1 MAWAQTNVSE
11 APTVAEVNGVKY
23 TTFAEAAAA
32 AQAGSEIKLLAN
44 IDGYI
49 TVPANVTLNGNDFA
63 ISGGIFA
70 EGDITFA
77 GVTTAAD
84 FDANVANTAVNIPA
98 GASLQL
104 TGTARLVIGHGATFN
119 ITGTIEDAKTADKAT
134 LVPSLKI
141 AAGASITGNGVT
153 FNVNNAYIVANA
165 NTTSK
170 NSNANGTLDFN
181 INNSIWE
188 QTGVL
193 AFYVPTSG
201 KDPVVNFE
209 LKNSVLTTTSHLVFS
224 VTKGE
229 IVIDNSLVNQGA
241 SRQIEN
247 RSTMTIKNGS
257 VVNGAVATSSNAI
270 NPGTII
276 VENATYAVT
285 GEFSGAAEGTGTLV
299 IKKGANVSV
308 GSIKAGANVTVDAE
322 GMAAGD
328 EINFTANLSQFTGT
342 LSVINND
349 KLEASI
355 VDGKIV
361 LAERPAAKIGDVEYT
376 TLEAAFKAATS
387 GCTIDILSD
396 VTVDYNWDARYTG
409 GKFTVPVT
417 INGNDKTIKF
427 TASVND
433 NNYQAPFRFEADAT
447 VKGLIIDMSEVTD
460 NRFRA
465 ISSKGNL
472 TVDGCKFIG
481 KDETLNCR
489 AVIFG
494 EGAGA
499 NVGNLA
505 ISITNSEFINWK
517 RGITDNENV
526 QDVKTVTIT
535 GNTLTDAGVGV
546 SAKETVTFTDNT
558 VAGAYV
564 NIQSYTAGNKL
575 AVTATGNTLE
585 ANTDSA
591 YNVIDAGGKV
601 EAEGFKIIA
610 KGNDFTGYTRGDAI
624 WGEVW
629 GNATESFVIK
639 VLDANGSVMGTT
651 SLNNIGGIIDGDVNV
666 TWNIKLDAASNTDE
680 YWTMAWTT
688 APTIDNM
695 PAKVELWV
703 DGVKVSGGNVVLNGP
718 DEIAKIYAAVTDASG
733 KILGY
738 HTDIQE
744 AIKAAAAVTSVARTA
759 TAGTVEVLS
768 DVTVDKWIMFSERL
782 SIGNG
787 NIITTPINGVT
798 IDGNDNTLTIKS
810 IESAGNGNRLFYDA
824 TNLNIKDLTI
834 EYVDAAASQGGIGLT
849 SGTISDVTFIGGG
862 NAILPGTG
870 DITVKDCTFKT
881 NGTSIYY
888 EEGRDNLV
896 VTGNTFE
903 NPDNV
908 NVILL
913 RGNTTFTDNTVI
925 SGRTVNVVSG
935 SPVVS
940 GNDFNDVRFKVYNEA
955 TATISDNKINN
966 LVFNETN
973 APAAST
979 FTADNTLS
987 AEAQAAIEALP
998 VMAGDGTEANP
1009 YTIGNLAQL
1018 KAFRDD
1024 VNAGNNYQGK
1034 FVKLTADIDLNNEEW
1049 TPIGNVTYD
1058 SKYKPTDASKV
1069 FSGVFNGN
1077 GKVISNLKVASTVGG
1092 VDTQANVGLFGI
1104 TGEGAVI
1111 KDLTLTNVNIETD
1124 GRNVGALAGFAYKAT
1139 LSNITVNGNIQIN
1152 GGNNVAGVAGM
1163 TRYYDM
1169 SATNISVSGANGSA
1183 IVGNNIVG
1191 GIFAEIAPNGSE
1203 QTFKGLNVENV
1214 AITGVGGVGGI
1225 VGLLTTGTV
1234 ENVSVKN
1241 VALTGRTDY
1250 QGNAMGRIRLGSVA
1264 GLMGSKYATIA
1275 NETVENVTAKNLD
1288 GNAVELPVIGA
1299 NYDAAS
1305 NATEAKIGNTYY
1317 NTLQNALDAAAAG
1330 TGNVTVSI
1338 LADVNL
1344 TGVDWNPVTVSAPG
1358 YPEVTVEGGN
1368 HTITGLNDMLFHS
1381 TWAGKSGLIIK
1392 DLTIAN
1398 SEIVNDK
1405 DDAAG
1410 NVGVGAFIGYPQ
1422 ASATITLENCHLMN
1436 SSVEGGHWTG
1446 GLIGMAGGYNG
1457 NDGPVF
1463 MNLTIK
1469 GCSVTGSTIT
1479 GKGSVGGV
1487 IGHGSCAAWTN
1498 VVIEETTVSGNTI
1511 TSTGSSNVKA
1521 GAVMGTIGAAGQ
1533 PTTANGETK
1542 TGGMS
1547 VSATVADNTV
1557 TSNSTAITTIY
1568 GRQGTETGMLYVAGG
1583 SYDNYPIEEG
1593 VAYAAPAAGYK
1604 IEQNTDGTYGV
1615 VVDPAY
1621 GMVAKVGDEYFA
1633 TLQEAINA
1641 AQNDETVVL
1650 LNTIT
1655 LADADMVKTEDNRN
1669 VMLNIS
1675 NKSITLD
1682 LNENTIN
1689 IDYNGGQYL
1698 FAAVYVADGAGLTVT
1713 GNGKID
1719 IAENGI
1725 NVAYMF
1731 WKRGT
1736 TGYLTIENGT
1746 FHMDDSG
1753 DSMVYTNGD
1762 EIVTV
1767 NGGTFTIDNI
1777 DTRPNQFP
1785 CIFNAA
1791 GQNTANII
1799 VNGGTFNDDV
1809 AHQYYPFEVMMPR
1822 EKALKKSESENLW
1835 TVVDAV
1841 AYVAEKEGQ
1850 YINEVGYATL
1860 AEAIAAAEAGE
1871 TVTILAGDFTQNLDV
1886 QKTIT
1891 VAGETDAEGNNLVNF
1906 AGKLNITADGA
1917 TVKNINVNNG
1927 GSSAGYINAK
1937 NVTVDGCQVVGGNG
1951 FRECYTEGTVTFKNS
1966 VIIGST
1972 YGIHFD
1978 GSANG
1983 NIVIDNCTI
1992 TGWTSFAATITKVTM
2007 KDTRFDNGNYNYVR
2021 FYQGAELTGCSFN
2034 EEMNVDFAVDG
2045 VEVTVADCTVDGDRT
2060 VEDLF
2065 EGKDI
2070 ANSSITVDGV
2080 KLARIAKIGDEYY
2093 ETITAAINAA
2103 ANGATVEILAGEHS
2117 EYVAPWKTDTQHKTE
2132 KSITLVGAADFATVL
2147 TGGMYLGYDDSQC
2160 REHNIVVKGI
2170 AFQGKGLTVACQ
2182 QNVTIEDNK
2191 FTNITEGRAIAVIGK
2206 DINSVV
2212 KNNVIENVASAVGI
2226 ELRNTLT
2233 ATVEGNTISGTGH
2246 NALQITSQVGS
2257 TASTATVLNNTM
2269 SDWGVNGE
2277 GRAMRF
2283 EGIVTATVNGNVMHH
2298 TAAPEEFVKITNT
2311 TTLDASANYWNGVS
2325 PMTSGMFT
2333 GVEGD
2338 PIAVLK
2344 NYYTDAEKTNLVEFS
2359 AAGSAARIGSAYFE
2373 TLAAAITAAQA
2384 NDVITFLTDINESV
2398 TVNKNVTIDGAGK
2411 QYTGTMTGN
2420 AGLTI
2425 TVQNV
2430 NFVNG
2435 GFDKSTKSTT
2445 GTYTIKNCTFTDQG
2459 SYAYALRFKGASK
2472 VVVED
2477 CTVKGYQYSFLYVTA
2492 GTNTVSVK
2500 NVTVEDCPSYAVYFA
2515 SGVNNATFENLTV
2528 KNSNNGFVIN
2538 NTANRAF
2545 TMKDC
2550 TMENVAT
2557 AINHANGTNAI
2568 TCTVLGANDFGT
2580 AAVSEYV
2587 VYKNAAMVGTTIYG
2601 DLNDAFADEN
2611 AGTVTLLGN
2620 IEMNATAVVGA
2631 GKEITLDLNGKT
2643 ASMADASGA
2652 TACAIKNNGELTI
2665 TDGSDTKDG
2674 KITFASTTPSANNG
2688 YASNAISNYATITIE
2703 AGTIE
2708 NLTVGGACYAL
2719 DNYAG
2724 STSTINGGKLIAEK
2738 TTVRIFN
2745 WTDGEAAKATLNVT
2759 DGEIISKDG
2768 YGINVNSGNTP
2779 HVELNISGGVITTDD
2794 TDYNLAVYVVNK
2806 NSAENF
2812 TINVDGGTFNGNFAL
2827 NGVTSTTMAEGAI
2840 SVTDGT
2846 FEGVICYDEPAY
2858 GFITGGTYQTV
2869 VEESYC
2875 ALGYQPV
2882 LNEEGTYTVEYTGKV
2897 SELTIVDGEFTE
2909 FVNKQEV
2916 TVETLTYKRELYND
2930 LLWNALFVPFEV
2942 PVSMLTDLGLEVVYF
2957 NDVHSYDDDNDGT
2970 IDKMTMESIKL
2981 TSGKL
2986 RANHPYMFRR
2996 ASDEAVLELDLTFTN
3011 AKLFSTNDDALMNIG
3026 CSSAYTNYTIS
3037 GTYTTMTAEDLDGR
3051 LIINEYGNWSPMDS
3065 QWTLSPFRLHLA
3077 IEQKDGSPVI
3087 IEELALRAIPI
3098 RVIGEENEDG
3108 TTTIYDVEYNEQTV
3122 DYIYDLQGRRVL
3134 EPQKG
3139 GLYIVN
3145 GKKVLF

>member
-1 MAWAQTNVSE
+1 MKRKHFILALVAMLSSFSMTTYAQVAKVGNTEYATIDEAIAAWTNNTTLTLLSDVTLSDVVTLKSTEHHILNLGTYTMTAASGKNAFVIQACGTGSAERSAITINADATNPGGINAGSKCVVYYKYADGGISTEDRPIIKINGGVFTGSTSSWGTAGIYTIGTAARKCATLNISGGTFNCSINGSGKSKLIISGGVFNYSVGSQGDSTASRLISGGKFKTLGFMTADSNNTKFWFGTSMANSNVGLYVDDEGYLCVGGPVITELSPKYKAVASNATKWSSYLAYSSAATN
-11 APTVAEVNGVKY
+11 GLYY
-23 TTFAEAAAA
+23 TDAEAA
-32 AQAGSEIKLLAN
+32 IKKH
-44 IDGYI
+44 GE
-49 TVPANVTLNGNDFA
+49 ANVTVYEHADAAKELDNNAAVKDFTPELPSDIVTFEVEA
-63 ISGGIFA
+63 IGIEATA
-70 EGDITFA
+70 EA
-77 GVTTAAD
+77 TT
-84 FDANVANTAVNIPA
+84 
-98 GASLQL
+98 
-104 TGTARLVIGHGATFN
+104 
-119 ITGTIEDAKTADKAT
+119 K
-134 LVPSLKI
+134 
-141 AAGASITGNGVT
+141 VT
-153 FNVNNAYIVANA
+153 FNVEPKDASGAKVSNPSAAITFRLPVPAAWAGKANVYHEGTLLGAYTINEENDAKFVEVSSSSFSEFSVEAIVPLFAGEGTEASPYIIDSSDKLVALSNSVNAGETYAGMYFKLTSDITLSGEWTAIGNGSRSSKSYTGNAFKGVFDGGNNTISGLTIASTSDKNAAVGLFGVVDGGTVKNLTLNDVNINVAN
-165 NTTSK
+165 
-170 NSNANGTLDFN
+170 SNLAGAAIGMMLNGATADN
-181 INNSIWE
+181 I
-188 QTGVL
+188 T
-193 AFYVPTSG
+193 
-201 KDPVVNFE
+201 
-209 LKNSVLTTTSHLVFS
+209 
-224 VTKGE
+224 
-229 IVIDNSLVNQGA
+229 
-241 SRQIEN
+241 
-247 RSTMTIKNGS
+247 
-257 VVNGAVATSSNAI
+257 VNGAVTGNDGVGGIVGRLIIDGTIANCINNASVTSSYGGI
-270 NPGTII
+270 GGI
-276 VENATYAVT
+276 VGKAYYED
-285 GEFSGAAEGTGTLV
+285 GANTGTFASIENCTNNGTV
-299 IKKGANVSV
+299 TAPMYV
-308 GSIKAGANVTVDAE
+308 GGIAGLARANVTGCVNNGE
-322 GMAAGD
+322 VVGGTQTGGIVGQLMAAGTVSGNENKAKIAGRNHLGGIIGD
-328 EINFTANLSQFTGT
+328 YSQSSDYTYYNVSIANNTNRGELAATEQCAAIMGCNNIDGFTAMTATGNQ
-342 LSVINND
+342 SYYY
-349 KLEASI
+349 
-355 VDGKIV
+355 VDGLELFGNPEDMVIDETNKFV
-361 LAERPAAKIGDVEYT
+361 LPAVAKIGDVEY
-376 TLEAAFKAATS
+376 
-387 GCTIDILSD
+387 
-396 VTVDYNWDARYTG
+396 
-409 GKFTVPVT
+409 P
-417 INGNDKTIKF
+417 
-427 TASVND
+427 
-433 NNYQAPFRFEADAT
+433 
-447 VKGLIIDMSEVTD
+447 
-460 NRFRA
+460 
-465 ISSKGNL
+465 
-472 TVDGCKFIG
+472 
-481 KDETLNCR
+481 
-489 AVIFG
+489 
-494 EGAGA
+494 
-499 NVGNLA
+499 
-505 ISITNSEFINWK
+505 
-517 RGITDNENV
+517 
-526 QDVKTVTIT
+526 
-535 GNTLTDAGVGV
+535 
-546 SAKETVTFTDNT
+546 
-558 VAGAYV
+558 
-564 NIQSYTAGNKL
+564 
-575 AVTATGNTLE
+575 
-585 ANTDSA
+585 
-591 YNVIDAGGKV
+591 
-601 EAEGFKIIA
+601 
-610 KGNDFTGYTRGDAI
+610 
-624 WGEVW
+624 
-629 GNATESFVIK
+629 
-639 VLDANGSVMGTT
+639 
-651 SLNNIGGIIDGDVNV
+651 SL
-666 TWNIKLDAASNTDE
+666 
-680 YWTMAWTT
+680 
-688 APTIDNM
+688 
-695 PAKVELWV
+695 
-703 DGVKVSGGNVVLNGP
+703 
-718 DEIAKIYAAVTDASG
+718 
-733 KILGY
+733 
-738 HTDIQE
+738 
-744 AIKAAAAVTSVARTA
+744 
-759 TAGTVEVLS
+759 
-768 DVTVDKWIMFSERL
+768 
-782 SIGNG
+782 
-787 NIITTPINGVT
+787 
-798 IDGNDNTLTIKS
+798 
-810 IESAGNGNRLFYDA
+810 
-824 TNLNIKDLTI
+824 
-834 EYVDAAASQGGIGLT
+834 
-849 SGTISDVTFIGGG
+849 
-862 NAILPGTG
+862 
-870 DITVKDCTFKT
+870 
-881 NGTSIYY
+881 
-888 EEGRDNLV
+888 
-896 VTGNTFE
+896 
-903 NPDNV
+903 
-908 NVILL
+908 
-913 RGNTTFTDNTVI
+913 
-925 SGRTVNVVSG
+925 
-935 SPVVS
+935 
-940 GNDFNDVRFKVYNEA
+940 
-955 TATISDNKINN
+955 
-966 LVFNETN
+966 
-973 APAAST
+973 
-979 FTADNTLS
+979 
-987 AEAQAAIEALP
+987 QAAI
-998 VMAGDGTEANP
+998 
-1009 YTIGNLAQL
+1009 
-1018 KAFRDD
+1018 
-1024 VNAGNNYQGK
+1024 
-1034 FVKLTADIDLNNEEW
+1034 
-1049 TPIGNVTYD
+1049 
-1058 SKYKPTDASKV
+1058 
-1069 FSGVFNGN
+1069 
-1077 GKVISNLKVASTVGG
+1077 
-1092 VDTQANVGLFGI
+1092 
-1104 TGEGAVI
+1104 
-1111 KDLTLTNVNIETD
+1111 
-1124 GRNVGALAGFAYKAT
+1124 
-1139 LSNITVNGNIQIN
+1139 
-1152 GGNNVAGVAGM
+1152 
-1163 TRYYDM
+1163 
-1169 SATNISVSGANGSA
+1169 
-1183 IVGNNIVG
+1183 
-1191 GIFAEIAPNGSE
+1191 
-1203 QTFKGLNVENV
+1203 
-1214 AITGVGGVGGI
+1214 
-1225 VGLLTTGTV
+1225 
-1234 ENVSVKN
+1234 
-1241 VALTGRTDY
+1241 
-1250 QGNAMGRIRLGSVA
+1250 
-1264 GLMGSKYATIA
+1264 
-1275 NETVENVTAKNLD
+1275 
-1288 GNAVELPVIGA
+1288 
-1299 NYDAAS
+1299 
-1305 NATEAKIGNTYY
+1305 
-1317 NTLQNALDAAAAG
+1317 DAAAAG
-1330 TGNVTVSI
+1330 TGNVTVEI
-1338 LADVNL
+1338 LSDVDL
-1344 TGVDWNPVTVSAPG
+1344 TDVDWNPVTVSDPG
-1358 YPEVTVEGGN
+1358 YPVVTVEGN
-1368 HTITGLNDMLFHS
+1368 DKTITGLNDMLFAG
-1381 TWAGKSGLIIK
+1381 TWAGGSGLIIK
-1392 DLTIAN
+1392 NLTIAN
-1398 SEIVNDK
+1398 SAIVNDK
-1405 DDAAG
+1405 DDTQG
-1410 NVGVGAFIGYPQ
+1410 TVGVGAFIGFPQ
-1422 ASATITLENCHLMN
+1422 ASATITLENCHLKN

-1446 GLIGMAGGYNG
+1446 GLIGYAAGYAGT
-1457 NDGPVF
+1457 DGPVF

-1469 GCSVTGSTIT
+1469 NCSVTGSTIT
-1479 GKGSVGGV
+1479 GKGSAGGI
-1487 IGHGSCAAWTN
+1487 IGHGSGNAWTN
-1498 VVIEETTVSGNTI
+1498 VVIEATTVSGNTI
-1511 TSTGSSNVKA
+1511 TSTGSSTNKA

-1533 PTTANGETK
+1533 PTTVNGVTH

-1547 VSATVADNTV
+1547 VSATVAENDVKSNGTV
-1557 TSNSTAITTIY
+1557 ITTIY
-1568 GRQGTETGMLYVAGG
+1568 GRQGTATGMLAVAGG
-1583 SYDNYPIEEG
+1583 TYDNYPIEQG
-1593 VAYAAPAAGYK
+1593 VAYAAPAAGYM
-1604 IEQNTDGTYGV
+1604 IEANEDGTYGV

-1841 AYVAEKEGQ
+1841 AYVAEKEDQ

-1860 AEAIAAAEAGE
+1860 DEAITAAEAGE

-1886 QKTIT
+1886 QKAIT

-1951 FRECYTEGTVTFKNS
+1951 FRSCYTKGTVTFKNS
-1966 VIIGST
+1966 VITGGT

-1978 GSANG
+1978 GSADG

-2065 EGKDI
+2065 DGKDI

-2103 ANGATVEILAGEHS
+2103 ADDATVEILAGEHS

-2212 KNNVIENVASAVGI
+2212 KNNVIENVASIGI

-2233 ATVEGNTISGTGH
+2233 ATVEGNTISGTGY

-2257 TASTATVLNNTM
+2257 TASTATVLDNTM

-2283 EGIVTATVNGNVMHH
+2283 EGIVTATVNGNVMTH
-2298 TAAPEEFVKITNT
+2298 TAAPEEFAKITNT

-2359 AAGSAARIGSAYFE
+2359 AAGSAACIGSAYFE

-2384 NDVITFLTDINESV
+2384 NDVITFLTNINESV
-2398 TVNKNVTIDGAGK
+2398 TVNKSVTIDGAGK
-2411 QYTGTMTGN
+2411 TLTGK
-2420 AGLTI
+2420 I
-2425 TVQNV
+2425 T
-2430 NFVNG
+2430 
-2435 GFDKSTKSTT
+2435 TKGSGATLKI
-2445 GTYTIKNCTFTDQG
+2445 TIKNITFDGNNQEYDYAVRADNNNKLVIENCSADNYSYGFLYANKTNDQI
-2459 SYAYALRFKGASK
+2459 LVKD
-2472 VVVED
+2472 V
-2477 CTVKGYQYSFLYVTA
+2477 TVKNANYGAHL
-2492 GTNTVSVK
+2492 VSI
-2500 NVTVEDCPSYAVYFA
+2500 NA
-2515 SGVNNATFENLTV
+2515 ATFENVTV
-2528 KNSNNGFVIN
+2528 MDGKYGVMIQNQGSRNVVFNNCTMTNVETPLHVWEKG
-2538 NTANRAF
+2538 TANITFAF
-2545 TMKDC
+2545 
-2550 TMENVAT
+2550 E
-2557 AINHANGTNAI
+2557 GTNEMGVEQLSSSQYA
-2568 TCTVLGANDFGT
+2568 
-2580 AAVSEYV
+2580 
-2587 VYKNAAMVGTTIYG
+2587 VYKNAAMVGTTVYG

-2909 FVNKQEV
+2909 YTIATDMNIG
-2916 TVETLTYKRELYND
+2916 TLTYKRANVPTTWAAFY
-2930 LLWNALFVPFEV
+2930 FPFEV
-2942 PVSMLTDLGLEVVYF
+2942 PVSQLAEQGFEVAYINGVRRNDTDFDGELDKFVMEVIYI
-2957 NDVHSYDDDNDGT
+2957 HGGESCDG
-2970 IDKMTMESIKL
+2970 
-2981 TSGKL
+2981 SGKTL
-2986 RANHPYMFRR
+2986 KANYPYFIRAKE
-2996 ASDEAVLELDLTFTN
+2996 EAKDLEIVLEGATLYAAYDATYDCTTFTEKFEITGN
-3011 AKLFSTNDDALMNIG
+3011 TSQVSINSTND
-3026 CSSAYTNYTIS
+3026 
-3037 GTYTTMTAEDLDGR
+3037 R
-3051 LIINEYGNWSPMDS
+3051 LIYAVSTVGE
-3065 QWTLSPFRLHLA
+3065 WTNITKGATLKPFRFYMALTSRYENEPIA
-3077 IEQKDGSPVI
+3077 PVATMSI
-3087 IEELALRAIPI
+3087 AVR
-3098 RVIGEENEDG
+3098 GEEREDG
-3108 TTTIYDVEYNEQTV
+3108 TTFIYDVEMDGEQTI

-3145 GKKVLF
+3145 GKKVVF